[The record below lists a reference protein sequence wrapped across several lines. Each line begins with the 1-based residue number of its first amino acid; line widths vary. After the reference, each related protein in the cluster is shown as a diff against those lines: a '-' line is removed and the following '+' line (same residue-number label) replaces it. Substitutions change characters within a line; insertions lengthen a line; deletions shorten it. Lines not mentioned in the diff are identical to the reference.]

1 MSNNSKKYHNFILIF
16 TLLVM
21 GIGFYF
27 LLGQEWISI
36 QDDSTFYLN
45 PSSHEG
51 VMPLYPLF
59 VFGIK
64 MLFGEK
70 IYLSVIVIIQSALA
84 LICTM
89 IFTLYL
95 QKQFHLKWFEG
106 ILLYIACMLPFSIY
120 LPESG
125 ITHQIMTEGIAFS
138 LFYIYFLFLI
148 QYIFSKKSIRIFP
161 VTGTAFILALT
172 RSQLLF
178 LFIPIALAF
187 IYVQIRK
194 HKMLSRIKAVLA
206 GLLYLLLGMIA
217 TLILVMSVY
226 KVYGFYM
233 VCQLPVIA
241 KWGQEQTEETRDEIV
256 ETAETPETSETK
268 KKKVPDNKVTMSQL
282 TSLVMIR
289 GFYEADEAD
298 VDLFESSEMKEI
310 FLRVYKAVDEKQY
323 RYVYARQ
330 DLYMWKDLIC
340 DRIPNVAYEEAT
352 QYLHEN
358 PQLEL
363 KERDIIEELGIKVLL
378 RHFDRYLYH
387 TFRMMISGFISSVFF
402 QIERIYFLCHMITLT
417 LFIMA
422 LVCSATV
429 IRLKRNAAVAE
440 MMLSVT
446 IYIIMQVTVINVIFF
461 GLQRYMV
468 YAMGIFYCSLY
479 LVMRELFICFLEKR
493 GRKIEA

>member
-206 GLLYLLLGMIA
+206 GSLYLLLGMIA

-256 ETAETPETSETK
+256 ETSEAPEISENQK
-268 KKKVPDNKVTMSQL
+268 EEVPDNKVTMSQL
-282 TSLVMIR
+282 TSLIMIR
-289 GFYEADEAD
+289 GFYEADKAD
-298 VDLFESSEMKEI
+298 VDLFESPEMKEI
-310 FLRVYKAVDEKQY
+310 FLRVYRAVDEKQY

-340 DRIPNVAYEEAT
+340 DRIPNVAYGEAT
-352 QYLHEN
+352 QYLQEN
-358 PQLEL
+358 PQLKL
-363 KERDIIEELGIKVLL
+363 KEIDIIEELGIKVLL

-387 TFRMMISGFISSVFF
+387 TLRMMISGFISSVFF
-402 QIERIYFLCHMITLT
+402 QIERIYFLCHMITLA

-422 LVCSATV
+422 LVCSAAV

-446 IYIIMQVTVINVIFF
+446 IYIIMQVTVINVVFF

-468 YAMGIFYCSLY
+468 YAMGIFYCGLY
-479 LVMRELFICFLEKR
+479 LVMRELFICYLEKR

>member
-1 MSNNSKKYHNFILIF
+1 MTENFKKYHNFILIF

-21 GIGFYF
+21 GIVFYF

-36 QDDSTFYLN
+36 QDDSMFYLN

-59 VFGIK
+59 IFGIK
-64 MLFGEK
+64 VVFGEK
-70 IYLSVIVIIQSALA
+70 IYLAVIVTIQSALA

-95 QKQFHLKWFEG
+95 QKHFRLKWFEG

-148 QYIFSKKSIRIFP
+148 QYIFSKKNIRILP

-194 HKMLSRIKAVLA
+194 HKMLSRIKTVLA
-206 GLLYLLLGMIA
+206 GLFYLIVGMIA

-226 KVYGFYM
+226 KVYGFYLAR
-233 VCQLPVIA
+233 QLPVMA
-241 KWGQEQTEETRDEIV
+241 KWGQEQEEELSKVIT
-256 ETAETPETSETK
+256 ETAEISETK

-298 VDLFESSEMKEI
+298 VDLFESPEMKEI
-310 FLRVYKAVDEKQY
+310 FLRVYRAVDEKQY

-340 DRIPNVAYEEAT
+340 DRIPNVAYGEAT
-352 QYLHEN
+352 QYLQEN

-363 KERDIIEELGIKVLL
+363 KEIDIIEELGIKVLL

-387 TFRMMISGFISSVFF
+387 TLRMMISGFISSVFF
-402 QIERIYFLCHMITLT
+402 QIERIYFLCHMITLV
-417 LFIMA
+417 LFAMA
-422 LVCSATV
+422 LGCSAAV
-429 IRLKRNAAVAE
+429 IRQKRNAAVAE

-446 IYIIMQVTVINVIFF
+446 IYIIMQVTVINVVFF

-468 YAMGIFYCSLY
+468 YAMGIFYCGLY
-479 LVMRELFICFLEKR
+479 LTVRELFIGFLEKR